1 MIEKV
6 FFDHYAQGL
15 TEFEFQRE
23 ELEDAVAA
31 LGVARVKNL
40 GDITYSFRYRNP
52 LPDSILE
59 TQPEG
64 HEWIIEGAGKGLYRF
79 KLVTTSSRI
88 LPREDLVVIDI
99 PDATPELIRAYKLD
113 DEQALLAMVRYNRL
127 IDTFLGLTAYSLQNH
142 LRTTVKD
149 LGQIEIDELYIG
161 IDKLG
166 CHYVIPVQAKG
177 EKDQIGI
184 VQTTQDIRFAEQK
197 FPGMRCRA
205 IAAQFLD
212 NDVVA
217 LFELTLQASEIKVV
231 EERHYRLVP
240 AEQLDSGSDQKLS
253 PVAKSS
259 AIGLRTPLLTACLT
273 IRTGRHAPHPR
284 GHSQGRGR
292 SGPARHRKPA
302 PHRPVG
308 PRHLPARARHDERR
322 MDGVRRHLRRMDR
335 DAHRYT
341 HAPNCGG

>member
-1 MIEKV
+1 M
-6 FFDHYAQGL
+6 
-15 TEFEFQRE
+15 
-23 ELEDAVAA
+23 
-31 LGVARVKNL
+31 
-40 GDITYSFRYRNP
+40 
-52 LPDSILE
+52 
-59 TQPEG
+59 
-64 HEWIIEGAGKGLYRF
+64 
-79 KLVTTSSRI
+79 
-88 LPREDLVVIDI
+88 PREDLVVIDI
-99 PDATPELIRAYKLD
+99 PDATPELIRAYQLD

-142 LRTTVKD
+142 LRTMVKG

-217 LFELTLQASEIKVV
+217 LFELTLRDGEIRVA

-240 AEQLDSGSDQKLS
+240 ADQLDSE
-253 PVAKSS
+253 
-259 AIGLRTPLLTACLT
+259 AI
-273 IRTGRHAPHPR
+273 
-284 GHSQGRGR
+284 R
-292 SGPARHRKPA
+292 SY
-302 PHRPVG
+302 RP
-308 PRHLPARARHDERR
+308 
-322 MDGVRRHLRRMDR
+322 
-335 DAHRYT
+335 
-341 HAPNCGG
+341 